1 MLANVTAEML
11 EALGAKDVADFSSK
25 LTEFIS
31 EHNRLKSMAETSPD
45 LSALTKRIEALEASV
60 KTFATEARV
69 SELVTAGVTPAITA
83 WAGSDVGKKAIG
95 AESSRIASEAL
106 ASVGT
111 VPVKPSPASAEKPAD
126 PKAKTFPEIV
136 QTLTA
141 NGMAKGEAVRTAVQT
156 NPNEYGAWLQTGGKL

>member
-31 EHNRLKSMAETSPD
+31 ENNRLKSMADNSETI
-45 LSALTKRIEALEASV
+45 SALTKRIEALEA
-60 KTFATEARV
+60 KPNLTEARV
-69 SELVTAGVTPAITA
+69 SELVTAGVTPAIA
-83 WAGSDVGKKAIG
+83 SWAGSEVGKKAIG
-95 AESSRIASEAL
+95 AEASRIASEAL